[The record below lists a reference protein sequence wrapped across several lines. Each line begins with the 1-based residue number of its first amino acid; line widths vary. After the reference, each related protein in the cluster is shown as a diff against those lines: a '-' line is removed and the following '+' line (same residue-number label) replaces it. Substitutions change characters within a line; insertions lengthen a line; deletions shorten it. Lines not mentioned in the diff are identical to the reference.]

1 MGIFDF
7 IAKPLGQ
14 FLYFVYNTVAFKNYG
29 LAIIIFT
36 IVIKLVL
43 LPLTIKQY
51 RSSAKMQEI
60 QPLIQDIQRR
70 YKNDKEKMNQ
80 ELMKLYQEHKY
91 NPASGCLPLL
101 IQMPILF
108 SLYWVINQP
117 LRFILNK
124 NPEQINKL
132 IEYVTEAVGRVTIG
146 TSREIGVLNYFND
159 HIPEL
164 SNVSDLLK
172 PEELINLNFL
182 GINLGLVPKF
192 DVKALFGAQM
202 ATYLPLLII
211 PILAVATTYI
221 SSKLMTPKA
230 SEKSGND
237 VSQSTQSTMALIG
250 PLMTLLFSF
259 QLPAGVG
266 LYWIASNLFQIF
278 QQLYINEYIMKKRRL
293 WKNKWLMQIF

>member
-14 FLYFVYNTVAFKNYG
+14 FLYFVYNTIAFKNYG

-51 RSSAKMQEI
+51 RSTAKMQEI
-60 QPLIQDIQRR
+60 QPLIEDIQRR

-91 NPASGCLPLL
+91 NPAGGCLPHL

-124 NPEQINKL
+124 TPEQINKL
-132 IEYVTEAVGRVTIG
+132 IEYVTETVGKVTMG
-146 TSREIGVLNYFND
+146 SSREIGVLNYFNE
-159 HIPEL
+159 HISEL

-172 PEELINLNFL
+172 PEELINLKFL
-182 GINLGLVPKF
+182 GINLGLIPKF
-192 DVKALFGAQM
+192 DVKLLFGSQM
-202 ATYLPLLII
+202 AVYLPLLAI
-211 PILAVATTYI
+211 PLLAVTTTFI
-221 SSKLMTPKA
+221 STKLMTPKA
-230 SEKSGND
+230 SEKSKSD
-237 VSQSTQSTMALIG
+237 TSSTTQNTMAMIG

-278 QQLYINEYIMKKRRL
+278 QQLYINEYVMKK
-293 WKNKWLMQIF
+293 KEVSEK

>member
-1 MGIFDF
+1 MGFFDF

-51 RSSAKMQEI
+51 RSTAKMQEI
-60 QPLIQDIQRR
+60 QPLIEDIQRR

-80 ELMKLYQEHKY
+80 ELMKLYQKHKY
-91 NPASGCLPLL
+91 NPAGGCLPLL

-124 NPEQINKL
+124 TPEQINKL
-132 IEYVTEAVGRVTIG
+132 VEYVTEAVGKVTIG
-146 TSREIGVLNYFND
+146 SSREIGVLNYFNE
-159 HIPEL
+159 HISEL

-172 PEELINLNFL
+172 SEELINLKFL
-182 GINLGLVPKF
+182 GINLGLIPKF
-192 DVKALFGAQM
+192 DVKLLFGSQM
-202 ATYLPLLII
+202 AVYLPLLVI
-211 PILAVATTYI
+211 PLLAVTTTFI

-230 SEKSGND
+230 SEKSKND
-237 VSQSTQSTMALIG
+237 TSSSTQNTMALIG

-278 QQLYINEYIMKKRRL
+278 QQLYINEYVMKK
-293 WKNKWLMQIF
+293 KEVSEE

>member
-14 FLYFVYNTVAFKNYG
+14 FLYFIYNTVAFKNYG

-36 IVIKLVL
+36 IVVKLLL

-51 RSSAKMQEI
+51 RSTQQMQEM

-80 ELMKLYQEHKY
+80 ELMKLYQEKKY
-91 NPASGCLPLL
+91 NPAGGCLPLL
-101 IQMPILF
+101 IQMPILL

-117 LRFILNK
+117 LRFILGK
-124 NPEQINKL
+124 TPEQINKL
-132 IEYVTEAVGRVTIG
+132 VEYVTETVGVVTIG
-146 TSREIGVLNYFND
+146 SSKEIGVLNYFNE
-159 HIPEL
+159 HISEL
-164 SNVSDLLK
+164 SKVSDLLK
-172 PEELINLNFL
+172 PNELINLKFL
-182 GINLGLVPKF
+182 GINLGMIPKINT
-192 DVKALFGAQM
+192 KLLFGEQM
-202 ATYLPLLII
+202 SVYLPLLLI
-211 PILAVATTYI
+211 PLLAVTTTYI
-221 SSKLMTPKA
+221 SSKLVTLQSSETSKNDAA
-230 SEKSGND
+230 S
-237 VSQSTQSTMALIG
+237 STQNTMALIG

-278 QQLYINEYIMKKRRL
+278 QQLYINKYVMKKKEVL
-293 WKNKWLMQIF
+293 KE

>member
-7 IAKPLGQ
+7 IAKPLGR

-43 LPLTIKQY
+43 LPLTIKQS
-51 RSSAKMQEI
+51 RSTAKMQEL
-60 QPLIQDIQRR
+60 QPLIEDIQKR

-80 ELMKLYQEHKY
+80 ELMRLYQEHKY
-91 NPASGCLPLL
+91 NPAGGCLPLL

-124 NPEQINKL
+124 TPEQISKL
-132 IEYVTEAVGRVTIG
+132 TEYVSETVGKINMG
-146 TSREIGVLNYFND
+146 SSREIGVLNYFNE

-172 PEELINLNFL
+172 AEELINFKFL
-182 GINLGLVPKF
+182 GVNLGLVPKF
-192 DVKALFGAQM
+192 DVKILFGPQM
-202 ATYLPLLII
+202 AVYLPLLVI
-211 PILAVATTYI
+211 PLLAVATTYI
-221 SSKLMTPKA
+221 SSKLMTPKTTEQNKKDT
-230 SEKSGND
+230 SST
-237 VSQSTQSTMALIG
+237 TQSTMAMIG

-259 QLPAGVG
+259 QLPAGVAF
-266 LYWIASNLFQIF
+266 YWIASNLFQIF
-278 QQLYINEYIMKKRRL
+278 QQLYINEYIMKKMEVS
-293 WKNKWLMQIF
+293 KE

>member
-1 MGIFDF
+1 MGFLDF

-51 RSSAKMQEI
+51 RSTAKMQEI

-70 YKNDKEKMNQ
+70 YKNDREKMNQ

-91 NPASGCLPLL
+91 NPAGGCLPLL

-108 SLYWVINQP
+108 SLYWAINQP

-124 NPEQINKL
+124 TPEQINKL
-132 IEYVTEAVGRVTIG
+132 VEYVTQAVGKAAMSV
-146 TSREIGVLNYFND
+146 SREIGVLNYFNE
-159 HIPEL
+159 HVSEL

-172 PEELINLNFL
+172 PEELINLKFL
-182 GINLGLVPKF
+182 GINLGLVPRF
-192 DVKALFGAQM
+192 DTNLLFGSQ
-202 ATYLPLLII
+202 ATVYLPLLAI

-230 SEKSGND
+230 SEKSGKD
-237 VSQSTQSTMALIG
+237 ASTSTQNTMMLIG

-266 LYWIASNLFQIF
+266 LYWIASNIFQIF
-278 QQLYINEYIMKKRRL
+278 QQLYINENVVKK
-293 WKNKWLMQIF
+293 KEAQGK

>member
-278 QQLYINEYIMKKRRL
+278 QQLYINEYIMKK
-293 WKNKWLMQIF
+293 KEVVEK

>member
-1 MGIFDF
+1 MFDF

-14 FLYFVYNTVAFKNYG
+14 FLYFVYNTIAFKNYG

-51 RSSAKMQEI
+51 RSTAKMQEI
-60 QPLIQDIQRR
+60 QPLIEDIQRR

-91 NPASGCLPLL
+91 NPAGGCLPLL

-124 NPEQINKL
+124 TPEQINKL
-132 IEYVTEAVGRVTIG
+132 IEYVTETVGKVTMG
-146 TSREIGVLNYFND
+146 SSREIGVLNYFNE
-159 HIPEL
+159 HISEL

-172 PEELINLNFL
+172 PEELINLKFL
-182 GINLGLVPKF
+182 GINLGLIPKF
-192 DVKALFGAQM
+192 DVKLLFGSQM
-202 ATYLPLLII
+202 AVYLPLLAI
-211 PILAVATTYI
+211 PLLAVTTTFI
-221 SSKLMTPKA
+221 STKLMTPKA
-230 SEKSGND
+230 SEKSKSD
-237 VSQSTQSTMALIG
+237 TSSTTQNTMAMIG

-278 QQLYINEYIMKKRRL
+278 QQLYINEYVMKK
-293 WKNKWLMQIF
+293 KEVSEK

>member
-1 MGIFDF
+1 MGFFDF

-14 FLYFVYNTVAFKNYG
+14 FLYLVYNTVAFKNYG

-51 RSSAKMQEI
+51 RSTAKMQEI

-91 NPASGCLPLL
+91 NPAGGCLPLL

-124 NPEQINKL
+124 TPEQINKL
-132 IEYVTEAVGRVTIG
+132 IEYVTEAVGKVSMG
-146 TSREIGVLNYFND
+146 SSREIGVLNYFNE
-159 HIPEL
+159 HISQL

-172 PEELINLNFL
+172 PEELINLKFL
-182 GINLGLVPKF
+182 GINLGLIPKF
-192 DVKALFGAQM
+192 DVKLLFGAQM
-202 ATYLPLLII
+202 AVYLPLLAI

-237 VSQSTQSTMALIG
+237 ASSTTQNTMAMIG

-259 QLPAGVG
+259 QLPAGVA

-278 QQLYINEYIMKKRRL
+278 QQLYINEYVMKK
-293 WKNKWLMQIF
+293 KEVSEK

>member
-7 IAKPLGQ
+7 IAKPLGR

-43 LPLTIKQY
+43 LPLTIKQS
-51 RSSAKMQEI
+51 RSTAKMQEL
-60 QPLIQDIQRR
+60 QPLIEDIQKR

-80 ELMKLYQEHKY
+80 ELMRLYQEHKY
-91 NPASGCLPLL
+91 NPAGGCLPLL

-124 NPEQINKL
+124 TPEQISKL
-132 IEYVTEAVGRVTIG
+132 TEYVSETVGKINMG
-146 TSREIGVLNYFND
+146 SSREIGVLNYFNE

-172 PEELINLNFL
+172 AEELINFKFL
-182 GINLGLVPKF
+182 GVNLGLVPKF
-192 DVKALFGAQM
+192 DVKILFGPQM
-202 ATYLPLLII
+202 AVYLPLLVI
-211 PILAVATTYI
+211 PLLAVATTYI
-221 SSKLMTPKA
+221 SSKLMTPKTTEQNKKDT
-230 SEKSGND
+230 SST
-237 VSQSTQSTMALIG
+237 TQSTMAMIG

-259 QLPAGVG
+259 QLPAGVAF
-266 LYWIASNLFQIF
+266 YWIASNLFQIF
-278 QQLYINEYIMKKRRL
+278 QQLYINEYIMKK
-293 WKNKWLMQIF
+293 KEVSKE

>member
-14 FLYFVYNTVAFKNYG
+14 FLYFVYNTIAFKNYG

-51 RSSAKMQEI
+51 RSTAKMQEI
-60 QPLIQDIQRR
+60 QPLIEDIQRR

-91 NPASGCLPLL
+91 NPAGGCLPLL

-124 NPEQINKL
+124 TPEQINKL
-132 IEYVTEAVGRVTIG
+132 IEYVTETVGKVTMG
-146 TSREIGVLNYFND
+146 SSREIGVLNYFNE
-159 HIPEL
+159 HISEL

-172 PEELINLNFL
+172 PEELINLKFL
-182 GINLGLVPKF
+182 GINLGLIPKF
-192 DVKALFGAQM
+192 DVKLLFGSQM
-202 ATYLPLLII
+202 AVYLPLLAI
-211 PILAVATTYI
+211 PLLAVTTTFI
-221 SSKLMTPKA
+221 STKLMTPKA
-230 SEKSGND
+230 SEKSKSD
-237 VSQSTQSTMALIG
+237 TSSTTQNTMAMIG

-278 QQLYINEYIMKKRRL
+278 QQLYINEYVMKK
-293 WKNKWLMQIF
+293 KEVSEK

>member
-14 FLYFVYNTVAFKNYG
+14 FLYFVYNTIAFKNYG

-51 RSSAKMQEI
+51 RSTAKMQEI
-60 QPLIQDIQRR
+60 QPLIEDIQRR

-91 NPASGCLPLL
+91 NPAGGCLPLL

-124 NPEQINKL
+124 TPEQINKL
-132 IEYVTEAVGRVTIG
+132 IEYVTETVGKVTMG
-146 TSREIGVLNYFND
+146 SSREIGVLNYFNE
-159 HIPEL
+159 HISEL

-172 PEELINLNFL
+172 PEELINLKFL
-182 GINLGLVPKF
+182 GINLGLIPKF
-192 DVKALFGAQM
+192 DVKLLFGSQM
-202 ATYLPLLII
+202 AVYLPLLAI
-211 PILAVATTYI
+211 PLLAVTTTFI

-230 SEKSGND
+230 SEKSKSD
-237 VSQSTQSTMALIG
+237 TASTTQNTMAMIG

-278 QQLYINEYIMKKRRL
+278 QQLYINEYVMKK
-293 WKNKWLMQIF
+293 KEVSEK

>member
-14 FLYFVYNTVAFKNYG
+14 FLFFVYNTVAFKNYG
-29 LAIIIFT
+29 LSIIIFT

-51 RSSAKMQEI
+51 RSTSKMQEI
-60 QPLIQDIQRR
+60 QPLIQDVQKR

-91 NPASGCLPLL
+91 NPAGGCLPLL
-101 IQMPILF
+101 IQMPILL

-124 NPEQINKL
+124 TPDQINKL
-132 IEYVTEAVGRVTIG
+132 VEYVSEAVGKVAIG
-146 TSREIGVLNYFND
+146 SSREIGVLNYFNE
-159 HIPEL
+159 HISEL
-164 SNVSDLLK
+164 SNVSGLLK
-172 PEELINLNFL
+172 LDELIDLKFL
-182 GINLGLVPKF
+182 GINLGLIPKF
-192 DVKALFGAQM
+192 DVKLLFGSQM
-202 ATYLPLLII
+202 GIYLPLLII
-211 PILAVATTYI
+211 PLLAVTTTYI
-221 SSKLMTPKA
+221 SSKLITPKT
-230 SEKSGND
+230 SEQGKSDNQ
-237 VSQSTQSTMALIG
+237 SSTQNTMAMIG

-266 LYWIASNLFQIF
+266 FYWIVSNVFQIF
-278 QQLYINEYIMKKRRL
+278 QQLYINQYIMKKKEVL
-293 WKNKWLMQIF
+293 EE